1 LQTAPRSRIKP
12 VRARLCTDHDAAITG
27 ARGSLHELCTQC
39 HQRTGNG
46 EETMMRISGDAA
58 ECLLTHAH
66 ALRLQVL

>member
-27 ARGSLHELCTQC
+27 ARGSLHELWTQC

-46 EETMMRISGDAA
+46 EETMMRISGEAA

-66 ALRLQVL
+66 ALRLHVL